1 MLTKRDPNIFISL
14 SIYDEAIIELISMS
28 TITVIFLQT
37 YLNLSQYDAAG
48 QILVNAVINICAV
61 SLVHANTCN
70 LHAYITGLD
79 WTGNWSQLSVSV
91 PSSCMVS

>member
-37 YLNLSQYDAAG
+37 YLNMSQYDAVG
-48 QILVNAVINICAV
+48 
-61 SLVHANTCN
+61 
-70 LHAYITGLD
+70 
-79 WTGNWSQLSVSV
+79 
-91 PSSCMVS
+91 

>member
-37 YLNLSQYDAAG
+37 YLNLS
-48 QILVNAVINICAV
+48 
-61 SLVHANTCN
+61 H
-70 LHAYITGLD
+70 
-79 WTGNWSQLSVSV
+79 V
-91 PSSCMVS
+91 PV

>member
-28 TITVIFLQT
+28 TITVTFLQT

-48 QILVNAVINICAV
+48 
-61 SLVHANTCN
+61 
-70 LHAYITGLD
+70 
-79 WTGNWSQLSVSV
+79 
-91 PSSCMVS
+91 

>member
-37 YLNLSQYDAAG
+37 YLNLSQYDAVG
-48 QILVNAVINICAV
+48 
-61 SLVHANTCN
+61 
-70 LHAYITGLD
+70 
-79 WTGNWSQLSVSV
+79 
-91 PSSCMVS
+91 